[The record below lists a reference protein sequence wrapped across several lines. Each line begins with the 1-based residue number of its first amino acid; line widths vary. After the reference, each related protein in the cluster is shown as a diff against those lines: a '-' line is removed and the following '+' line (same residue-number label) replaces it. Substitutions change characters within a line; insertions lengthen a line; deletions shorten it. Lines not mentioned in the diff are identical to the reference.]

1 MLIIPGRQNTYEAG
15 VPNYHALGTY
25 VLLFLFLLAERGLL
39 YSIGKSTLLAIR
51 AFLPALAKCRRC
63 FANLVL
69 RSGIYMRLNINL
81 NKRARKVVP
90 LLFFVLILLV
100 SQISASAADVDVLNI
115 RISDSVS
122 SAFGSFTLS
131 EIADIEGPREASRIA
146 GMLRFSTPASKI
158 LLRENVINALRK
170 SSIAGV
176 RIELRMPPE
185 VSIEIIGNARQMGEK
200 SAEEW
205 RYLSEAVKKLSNW
218 KYDVDVVPQGKIPS
232 GVLSGPAS
240 IVPGSASTN
249 LKFRDNTG
257 KESSVLVRF
266 TWYQPVQ
273 ILKRSIKRGEI
284 IRAEDIGER
293 SVKIVTPNV
302 YASTPEE
309 VTGKSTRK
317 ALQQGEMILLSLV
330 ADVPIIQKGKLITL
344 FVNLDGLMIES
355 KGEAQQ
361 SGFEGDVIS
370 VKNLASK
377 KIVSGVIR
385 SPERVEVLK

>member
-1 MLIIPGRQNTYEAG
+1 MLIIPGRENTYEAE
-15 VPNYHALGTY
+15 VLNYHALGTY
-25 VLLFLFLLAERGLL
+25 VLLFLFLLAARVLL
-39 YSIGKSTLLAIR
+39 FSIGASKPLAIK
-51 AFLPALAKCRRC
+51 AFLPTFVKRRFC

-69 RSGIYMRLNINL
+69 KSGIYMQINISL
-81 NKRARKVVP
+81 FKRARRAVP
-90 LLFFVLILLV
+90 LLFFVSILLL
-100 SQISASAADVDVLNI
+100 SQIITAHANTDVLNI
-115 RISDSVS
+115 NIADTIT

-131 EIADIEGPREASRIA
+131 EIADIEGPKEASRIA

-158 LLRENVINALRK
+158 LLREKVIDALQK

-185 VSIEIIGNARQMGEK
+185 VPIEIIGNARRTGEK
-200 SAEEW
+200 STEEW
-205 RYLSEAVKKLSNW
+205 NYLREAVKKLSNW
-218 KYDVDVVPQGKIPS
+218 KYDVDVVPQGKIPQ

-240 IVPGSASTN
+240 IVPGSASAN
-249 LKFRDNTG
+249 LNFRDNGG
-257 KESSVLVRF
+257 KEHSVLVRF
-266 TWYQPVQ
+266 AWYQPVQ
-273 ILKRSIKRGEI
+273 ILKRSIKRGEL

-309 VTGKSTRK
+309 VIGKSIRK
-317 ALQQGEMILLSLV
+317 TQQQGEMILLSLV
-330 ADVPIIQKGKLITL
+330 ADVPIIQKGKIITL
-344 FVNLDGLMIES
+344 YINLDGLIIES

-361 SGFEGDVIS
+361 SGFEGNVIS
-370 VKNLASK
+370 VKNLSSK